1 MSSPHTKDSK
11 ETLRYQEEANKKS
24 SSRHFE
30 KYNQDRKYTSTT
42 GSNTGIIFISMP
54 SWPNNSSINDES
66 TLLILLNFIISDN
79 INLKA

>member
-24 SSRHFE
+24 SSRPFE